1 MFVQIATFDGP
12 RSAEMVEAST
22 RAGRDRIAPLIDAD
36 PDLRASLLG
45 SIKAVAEDG
54 GECIV
59 VLAQD
64 ASALDRLDHLVRTS
78 ELLPGEDPALL
89 PGPSRIV
96 RYESTE
102 AFGRLAELLAG
113 VES

>member
-1 MFVQIATFDGP
+1 MFVQITTFDGP
-12 RSAEMVEAST
+12 RSAAVVEAST

-45 SIKAVAEDG
+45 GVRAIAEDG

-59 VLAQD
+59 VLAKD
-64 ASALDRLDHLVRTS
+64 AAALDRLGHLVRTS
-78 ELLPGEDPALL
+78 ELLPGEDPTLL
-89 PGPSRIV
+89 TGPSRVV
-96 RYESTE
+96 RYETTE
-102 AFGRLAELLAG
+102 AFGHLAALLTG